1 MPGPQQRGCG
11 IRNWTSWTPK
21 EDNYIVGAVNS
32 IGKKWYVIAKELC
45 GRTGAAIKAQ
55 WDSICED
62 ETQLAGGGN
71 P

>member
-21 EDNYIVGAVNS
+21 EDNYIVGAVNL
-32 IGKKWYVIAKELC
+32 IGKKWCVIAKQLG
-45 GRTGAAIKAQ
+45 GRTGAAIKAH

-62 ETQLAGGGN
+62 KTQLAGGGN